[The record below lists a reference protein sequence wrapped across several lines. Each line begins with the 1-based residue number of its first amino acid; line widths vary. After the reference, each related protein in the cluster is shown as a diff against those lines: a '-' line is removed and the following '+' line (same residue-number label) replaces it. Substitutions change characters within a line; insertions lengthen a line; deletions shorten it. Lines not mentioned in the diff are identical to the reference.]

1 MVGDNSLVH
10 EHTVM
15 EAVELPLNSTYY
27 TRHPALKSVYEK
39 SQLALGG
46 KLFPAWIQKTYR
58 AMSPEP

>member
-15 EAVELPLNSTYY
+15 EAVELPVNATYY

-46 KLFPAWIQKTYR
+46 KLFSSLDPKDV
-58 AMSPEP
+58 